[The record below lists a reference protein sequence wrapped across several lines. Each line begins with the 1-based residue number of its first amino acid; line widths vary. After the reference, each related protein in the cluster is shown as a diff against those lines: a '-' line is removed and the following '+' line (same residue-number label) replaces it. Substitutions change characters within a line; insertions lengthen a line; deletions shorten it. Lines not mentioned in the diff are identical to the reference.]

1 MNESDSGMTK
11 RPDLLDI
18 GQALEPLVGREVEQF
33 DPKRHRLK
41 VAALDYGIEEAKRI
55 KDWPALEDAID
66 AKIGEQRDFVT
77 WWKGNVSVRHGG
89 PKSRERGT
97 CSLKDAETL
106 TGMAN
111 QRVAD
116 LRKRLQK
123 PAKYRDQLLGAEYRA
138 AFLAAVE
145 NVRGTTGTG
154 ENEWFTPV
162 EYIEKA
168 REVLGEIDLDPAT
181 HEAAQETVRANHYL
195 TKDDDGLTQEWHGSV
210 WLNPPYAQP
219 LISQFVDKLL
229 EEFAVGRVTAA
240 ILLTHNYTDTGWFQ
254 KAAGH
259 ASALCF
265 TRGRVKFYEPD
276 GAIAAP
282 TQGQAFHYFGD
293 DVDAFYRAFSSVG
306 FVAVSMRE

>member
-1 MNESDSGMTK
+1 MNKQT
-11 RPDLLDI
+11 DLLDI
-18 GQALEPLVGREVEQF
+18 GQALEPLIGREVEQF
-33 DPKRHRLK
+33 DPKRHRLR

-66 AKIGEQRDFVT
+66 AKIGEQRDFVV
-77 WWKGNVSVRHGG
+77 WWKASVRDKGERANL
-89 PKSRERGT
+89 KSPGT
-97 CSLKDAETL
+97 RLFVAEAEKQ
-106 TGMAN
+106 TGMRQ
-111 QRVAD
+111 QRVSD
-116 LRKRLQK
+116 LGKRLKK

-138 AFLAAVE
+138 AFLAAAE
-145 NVRGTTGTG
+145 NVRGTAGTG

-168 REVLGEIDLDPAT
+168 RDVLGEIDLDPAT
-181 HEAAQETVRANHYL
+181 HEMAQETVRAAHYF
-195 TKDDDGLTQEWHGSV
+195 TKEDDGLAQEWHGCV

-219 LISQFVDKLL
+219 LISQFVDKLV
-229 EEFAVGRVTAA
+229 EEFAIGRVTAA

-254 KAAGH
+254 KAAGL

-293 DVDAFYRAFSSVG
+293 DVDSFRRAFASVG
-306 FVAVSMRE
+306 FVVRLMRE